1 VSEIPPKVD
10 RSVVDEFL
18 AKLGLDPASNVKQ
31 VTIIPGGIEV
41 VQLRKTQPGSGGMTY
56 RYGREELA
64 TVTTRIEV
72 ERPKYTEC
80 PHTDRVICGYDGDDN
95 PSFECLL
102 CGYIVTGPQIV
113 SAPPK

>member
-1 VSEIPPKVD
+1 MAEIPQKVD

-18 AKLGLDPASNVKQ
+18 AKLGLDLSSNVRQ

-41 VQLRKTQPGSGGMTY
+41 VQMRKTQPGRSGVTY

-72 ERPKYTEC
+72 AFPKYTEC

-95 PSFECLL
+95 PSLECLL